1 MVDIYKY
8 LNELDLNE
16 IVALLE
22 KDNDIDN
29 VMIILQM
36 FDINT
41 LVELEKL
48 KEKIKEL
55 AKENDDEEDDLLTAI
70 NEKQKEIKKLQEEQK
85 QLEEKRKK
93 TKSVMQSILSQP
105 AKFWESNDIDSFANS
120 LLGTILVPKTKEKR
134 SLLAVSVINGILL
147 GKNKSLNVQKTDDKQ
162 TAINKI
168 KEYKAKSAIF
178 AK

>member
-48 KEKIKEL
+48 KEKLKEL
-55 AKENDDEEDDLLTAI
+55 AKEDDEEDDLLNAI

-120 LLGTILVPKTKEKR
+120 LLGTMLVPKTKEKR

-168 KEYKAKSAIF
+168 KEYKAKSAILT
-178 AK
+178 K

>member
-55 AKENDDEEDDLLTAI
+55 AKEKDDEEDDLLTAI

-93 TKSVMQSILSQP
+93 TKSVMNTIKRIHY
-105 AKFWESNDIDSFANS
+105 A
-120 LLGTILVPKTKEKR
+120 LL
-134 SLLAVSVINGILL
+134 
-147 GKNKSLNVQKTDDKQ
+147 
-162 TAINKI
+162 
-168 KEYKAKSAIF
+168 F
-178 AK
+178 